1 MDHKNRRKL
10 LPVNGLPHSDS
21 FSSPQ
26 VRSLKSLSGQLFL
39 TQKSRRP
46 TRQPLPPIV
55 PLDKQL
61 GSIVTN
67 RKAVVASPQRT
78 LLSLTQKKLTL
89 ALPVPPSINHQ
100 YATVNGRRVLSST
113 GRRYKASVAQQIL
126 VALLKAPHRKDLL
139 HNLRTHSLKF
149 SIKFFFTS
157 ALRRDID
164 GGLKIAQDAICDA
177 LEINDNRIVEIHL
190 YKTIDAS
197 CPRMECSL
205 SIKPSST
212 VFPKPKTPQ
221 NTESKMRPTL
231 QSSKFKVQR
240 SKKNHIGIK

>member
-1 MDHKNRRKL
+1 MTTNFCISPCTPISYTFVLRPTAVSRFNL
-10 LPVNGLPHSDS
+10 LPVNGSPHSGS
-21 FSSPQ
+21 FSLSQ
-26 VRSLKSLSGQLFL
+26 VSSLNPLKRPLFIAK
-39 TQKSRRP
+39 KSRRP
-46 TRQPLPPIV
+46 MRPSSSPIV
-55 PLDKQL
+55 PLGKPLRSLASD
-61 GSIVTN
+61 
-67 RKAVVASPQRT
+67 RRAAVAFPQHT

-113 GRRYKASVAQQIL
+113 GRRYKANVAQYIL
-126 VALLKAPHRKDLL
+126 AALMKSSQRKDLL

-149 SIKFFFTS
+149 SIRFFFTS

-190 YKTIDAS
+190 YKSIDAT

-205 SIKPSST
+205 SIKPSGT
-212 VFPKPKTPQ
+212 ALPKRKTPK
-221 NTESKMRPTL
+221 NTE
-231 QSSKFKVQR
+231 
-240 SKKNHIGIK
+240 I